1 MTIISADFD
10 ILQLPNLILH
20 KIWVSQSENLGIFN
34 TFNVEFFQKIKIQ
47 DLQTDQNCIFLPPT
61 MAKFNFT

>member
-1 MTIISADFD
+1 MTKIAELD
-10 ILQLPNLILH
+10 LLKLPNSILR
-20 KIWVSQSENLGIFN
+20 KIRGSHSENLGIFN